1 MEYERTITIRED
13 TAKLLDLI
21 KNILTDER
29 CGYTEKV
36 GDNEA
41 YSDDNVLHVILEDF
55 YDKMSK
61 IALKSG
67 IKLP

>member
-1 MEYERTITIRED
+1 MEKGRTITIRED

-21 KNILTDER
+21 KSILTDKR
-29 CGYTEKV
+29 YGYTEKE

-41 YSDDNVLHVILEDF
+41 YSDNNVLHIALEDF